1 MPSVWFAEPGDGA
14 GAGALHIN
22 PHNRSLTAQI
32 QSP

>member
-1 MPSVWFAEPGDGA
+1 MPSVWFAEPGD
-14 GAGALHIN
+14 GALHIN